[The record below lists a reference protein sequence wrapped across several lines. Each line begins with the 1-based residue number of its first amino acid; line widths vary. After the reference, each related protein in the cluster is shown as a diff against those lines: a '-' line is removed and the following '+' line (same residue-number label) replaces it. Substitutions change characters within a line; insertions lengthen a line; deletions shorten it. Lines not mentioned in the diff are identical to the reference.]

1 MVSFEI
7 REHTQTRKHPESRNI
22 KMKVSKKFDK
32 RYNIK
37 KYQFIRNYANQN
49 KIESIWK
56 HKEEN
61 KVLIV
66 N

>member
-1 MVSFEI
+1 
-7 REHTQTRKHPESRNI
+7 
-22 KMKVSKKFDK
+22 MKVSKKFDK
-32 RYNIK
+32 RYNINE
-37 KYQFIRNYANQN
+37 YQFIRNYTNQN

-66 N
+66 NWKSKSSYFIEEK

>member
-1 MVSFEI
+1 
-7 REHTQTRKHPESRNI
+7 
-22 KMKVSKKFDK
+22 MKVSKKFDK

-56 HKEEN
+56 HKEEEN

-66 N
+66 NWKSKSSYFIEEK